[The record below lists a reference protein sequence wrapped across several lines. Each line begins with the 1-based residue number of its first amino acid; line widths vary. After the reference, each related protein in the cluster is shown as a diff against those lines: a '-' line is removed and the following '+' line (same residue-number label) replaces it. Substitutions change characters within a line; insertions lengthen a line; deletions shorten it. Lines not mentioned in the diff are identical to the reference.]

1 MSKPQNSFENYRS
14 QKYNPFGSKENS
26 KTTKKSRQNQMSELK
41 ENKKTKV
48 VVLYE

>member
-1 MSKPQNSFENYRS
+1 M
-14 QKYNPFGSKENS
+14 QKKHPFWERP
-26 KTTKKSRQNQMSELK
+26 TLADIIFKKIYVAAENQMSELK